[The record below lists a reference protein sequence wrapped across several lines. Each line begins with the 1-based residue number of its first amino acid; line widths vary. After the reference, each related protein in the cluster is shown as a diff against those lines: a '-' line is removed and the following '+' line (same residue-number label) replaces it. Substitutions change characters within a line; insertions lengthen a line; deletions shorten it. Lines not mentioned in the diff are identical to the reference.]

1 MAESGKRLEPII
13 STGFSLKLGG
23 NAEAVATI
31 KEVDGIEL
39 ETDVRE
45 LIQAGADGKQVWI
58 KSQGA
63 MNRKMGKLTIK
74 YAAFKGDPIMK
85 WRKMVIEGKMEDAR
99 QNITLTAHTVD
110 DKNTMTWDFDNC
122 WPSKWSLSS
131 FNATSN
137 DPVIVTVVIEHE
149 GMKLN
154 K

>member
-1 MAESGKRLEPII
+1 MANGTRVEPII
-13 STGFSLKLGG
+13 STGFSLALEGE
-23 NAEAVATI
+23 NVATI
-31 KEVDGIEL
+31 KEADGIEL

-45 LIQAGADGKQVWI
+45 LVQAGADGKQVWI

-74 YAAFKGDPIMK
+74 YAAFKGDKIMA
-85 WRKMVIEGKMEDAR
+85 WRKKVIEGKMEDAR
-99 QNITLTAHTVD
+99 KNITLTAHTVGD
-110 DKNTMTWDFDNC
+110 TNTMKWDFENA